1 MATLPRDTLVDK
13 ITRIPTRR
21 DTFVSHEIR
30 YIAENIDV
38 RAELA
43 ESSKAEAN
51 RTPLHQGDTTCIV
64 HVDSFKNVICI
75 SSVLAYANV
84 CTYQIWNLQL
94 TQLIN
99 TIKHNERW
107 ACVTWNMSMMLLLP
121 IVLQNYIYFL
131 ATRSTDC
138 TRQRFFSRRI
148 CLHFLPRLRDS

>member
-13 ITRIPTRR
+13 ITRIPIRR

-30 YIAENIDV
+30 YIAENLDA

-43 ESSKAEAN
+43 ESSKAEAAN
-51 RTPLHQGDTTCIV
+51 RTLLHQGDTTCIV

-84 CTYQIWNLQL
+84 CMYEIWNLQL

-99 TIKHNERW
+99 TIKHN
-107 ACVTWNMSMMLLLP
+107 
-121 IVLQNYIYFL
+121 
-131 ATRSTDC
+131 
-138 TRQRFFSRRI
+138 QR
-148 CLHFLPRLRDS
+148 

>member
-30 YIAENIDV
+30 YIAKNLDA

-43 ESSKAEAN
+43 ESSKAEAAN
-51 RTPLHQGDTTCIV
+51 RTLLHQGDTTYVV

-84 CTYQIWNLQL
+84 CMYQIWNLRL

-99 TIKHNERW
+99 TIKHN
-107 ACVTWNMSMMLLLP
+107 
-121 IVLQNYIYFL
+121 
-131 ATRSTDC
+131 
-138 TRQRFFSRRI
+138 
-148 CLHFLPRLRDS
+148 